1 MCGIV
6 GQARADRTPAD
17 PQLLARMCAALAHR
31 GPDSRGIHV
40 DDGVGLGIQRLRVID
55 LCSGDQPIFNEDGSV
70 AVVLNGEI
78 YNYRELRASLQKRGH
93 RFVSTGDTEVIAH
106 LYEEHG
112 PDCVRQLHGM
122 FGLAIWDARERRLVL
137 ARDRV
142 GKKPLFYS
150 QRGGR
155 LTFASEL
162 NALMQDPEIPR
173 DLDHAA
179 LDAYLSYQYVPAPL
193 SVFRAVRKL
202 PPASILV
209 FTDGPARIE
218 RYWQLDYRR
227 KLSLRDPRD
236 YDELIREQIRRAVRK
251 RMVAD
256 VPLGAFL
263 SGGIDS
269 SAVVAAMSEISPQP
283 VKTFS
288 IGFST
293 DDYNELPRARLVAQ
307 RFATEH
313 EELVIEPDAIE
324 ILPKIVEQYGE
335 PFGDSSA
342 VPSFYLSEMT
352 RKHVT
357 VALNGDGGDES
368 FAGYSHY
375 AANLLLGRLDALPRS
390 VRRLLGLAGAAIPA
404 SGRVDSTS
412 SRARRLAATIALTP
426 PERFAAYRS
435 RLDGLDTDE
444 LYAPEYRAL
453 LGDSRAEQTIEKSW
467 NVSLSDD
474 MLDRMLGVDIE
485 TYLSGQLLTKI
496 DVASMAYSLEA
507 RSPLLDHELMEFAA
521 SLPSELKLHGGERKV
536 ALRRAL
542 RGWVP
547 DQVLDGP
554 KQGFVLPL
562 SDWFRGELRGYARDV
577 LLDPVA
583 VDRGYFDPRRV
594 GQLLDGHARGER
606 DDSRGIWTLLV
617 FELWHQRFCDNRR
630 EDIQDAAGEAL
641 LTAP

>member
-1 MCGIV
+1 
-6 GQARADRTPAD
+6 
-17 PQLLARMCAALAHR
+17 MCAALAHR

-78 YNYRELRASLQKRGH
+78 YNYRELRAGLQKRGH

-193 SVFRAVRKL
+193 SVFRSVRKL
-202 PPASILV
+202 PPASMLV

-227 KLSLRDPRD
+227 KLSLLDPRD

-293 DDYNELPRARLVAQ
+293 DHCNELPRARLVAQ

-375 AANLLLGRLDALPRS
+375 AANLLLGRLDALPLP
-390 VRRLLGLAGAAIPA
+390 VRRLLGLVGAAIPA
-404 SGRVDSTS
+404 SGQVDSTL

-435 RLDGLDTDE
+435 SLDGLDTGE
-444 LYAPEYRAL
+444 LYTPEYRAL
-453 LGDSRAEQTIEKSW
+453 LGDSRPEQAIEKSW
-467 NVSLSDD
+467 KASLSDD
-474 MLDRMLGVDIE
+474 ALDRMLGVDIE

-521 SLPSELKLHGGERKV
+521 SLPSELKLHGAERKI

-547 DQVLDGP
+547 DAVLDGP

-562 SDWFRGELRGYARDV
+562 NDWFRGELRGYARDV

-594 GQLLDGHARGER
+594 GQLLDSHARGER

-617 FELWHQRFCDNRR
+617 FELWHRRFCDDRR
-630 EDIQDAAGEAL
+630 EHVQDAAGEAL